1 MQDIPA
7 ASERLATVLRASGLP
22 SLNSLARRLGLK
34 RSENLYQ
41 IRRGYY
47 GISEELARRIHNL
60 YPQFSVT
67 WLVLGIGEERPEALS
82 LTYDTTVRIL
92 PLYFSL
98 RKLKE
103 QPAFP
108 DRIIQLTDGL
118 CPSARYAA
126 LTDSHEC
133 GTIETILL
141 LCDREGEP
149 DEELGKYRICGS
161 ITCHL

>member
-1 MQDIPA
+1 MKDTPDA
-7 ASERLATVLRASGLP
+7 AARLETVLRASGLP
-22 SLNSLARRLGLK
+22 TLNSLAYKLGLK
-34 RSENLYQ
+34 RGENLYQ
-41 IRRGYY
+41 IRRGNN
-47 GISEELARRIHNL
+47 GISEELALRIHNA
-60 YPQFSVT
+60 YPQFSVA
-67 WLVLGIGEERPEALS
+67 WLVLGLTDES
-82 LTYDTTVRIL
+82 LRMAAFTYDTTVRIL

-98 RKLKE
+98 RRLKE
-103 QPAFP
+103 QPEYP
-108 DRIIQLTDGL
+108 DRIVQFTAGL

-161 ITCHL
+161 IVCHH